1 MTLVRG
7 FGLVIQSDIAVH
19 GAMTDVAGPAA
30 ISVELGSARPWQVVV
45 DDPPYRVAS
54 VDRFDFTV
62 PGLARYTCIDR
73 RRIVVD
79 ALPGA
84 DAAHVS
90 EMLIATALPA
100 LCWARG
106 GIVLHAAAAVF
117 PGFEAAVA
125 VAGPSGSGK
134 STWLAAAVREGARV
148 VADDALHLQNVDG
161 QFMASGLPGG
171 WFRRYGPR
179 DHEREFCP
187 VPPDRQCAAAPLEA
201 ITVLDDG
208 PVRKLQGT
216 EGLTALLQF
225 RHRPRIPRLLGL
237 EAGLLADLGM
247 AAQSVAVLRG
257 QPVNQPV

>member
-1 MTLVRG
+1 MTLVGG
-7 FGLVIQSDIAVH
+7 FGLVIESAITLY

-30 ISVELGSARPWQVVV
+30 ISVERGSVEPWQVVT

-73 RRIVVD
+73 NRIVVD

-84 DAAHVS
+84 DDAHVS
-90 EMLIATALPA
+90 EMLIATSLPA

-117 PGFEAAVA
+117 PGFEAAIA
-125 VAGPSGSGK
+125 VAGPSGAGK

-148 VADDALHLQNVDG
+148 VADDALHLQIVDG
-161 QFMASGLPGG
+161 RVIASGLPGG
-171 WFRRYGPR
+171 WFRRYGPL
-179 DHEREFCP
+179 DHEREFQP
-187 VPPDRQCAAAPLEA
+187 VPRDSQCAAAPLGA
-201 ITVLDDG
+201 ITVLDAWPARRLSG
-208 PVRKLQGT
+208 TQGVA
-216 EGLTALLQF
+216 ALLRS
-225 RHRPRIPRLLGL
+225 RHRSRVPRLLGL
-237 EAGLLADLGM
+237 EARLLAELGM
-247 AAQSVAVLRG
+247 IAQSVAVLNG

>member
-7 FGLVIQSDIAVH
+7 FGLVIQSEIAVY
-19 GAMTDVAGPAA
+19 GAMTDVGGAAA
-30 ISVELGSARPWQVVV
+30 ISVERGSAGPWQVVTE
-45 DDPPYRVAS
+45 DPPYRVAS

-84 DAAHVS
+84 DAVHVS
-90 EMLIATALPA
+90 DMLIATALPA

-117 PGFEAAVA
+117 PGSEAAVA

-148 VADDALHLQNVDG
+148 VADDALYLQIVDG
-161 QFMASGLPGG
+161 QVMASGLPGG

-179 DHEREFCP
+179 DDEREFCP
-187 VPPDRQCAAAPLEA
+187 VPPGRQCAAAPLGA
-201 ITVLDDG
+201 IMVLDEG
-208 PVRKLQGT
+208 PARRLPGT
-216 EGLTALLQF
+216 EAVAALLQA
-225 RHRPRIPRLLGL
+225 RHRPRVPRLLGL
-237 EAGLLADLGM
+237 EAGLLADLGVI
-247 AAQSVAVLRG
+247 AQSVAVLRG